1 MIELIEIR
9 LSEWM
14 EDAQALFIEHWEEVA
29 KVTGVPEPSLDLEY
43 LEQAEESGSMFTI
56 GAFVNEELV
65 GYSVNSI
72 GQTFNFDTLIIM
84 DNEAIFIKK
93 QYRAMLGGI
102 RLIEESEKLAKE
114 RGATRAKWHTYTGT
128 RAAALFDSL
137 GYKPY
142 DIIYTKEL

>member
-9 LSEWM
+9 MSEWIEEAM
-14 EDAQALFIEHWEEVA
+14 PLFIEHWEEVA
-29 KVTGVPEPSLDLEY
+29 KVTGVPEPSIDVEY
-43 LEQAEESGSMFTI
+43 LERAEESGMLFTV

-72 GQTFNFDTLIIM
+72 GKTLNFDSLVIM
-84 DNEAIFIKK
+84 DNEGIFIKK

-142 DIIYTKEL
+142 DIIYSKEL

>member
-9 LSEWM
+9 LSDWLVE
-14 EDAQALFIEHWEEVA
+14 AQPLFIEHWQEVA
-29 KVTGVPEPSLDLEY
+29 EATGVPKPSLDIEY
-43 LEQAEESGSMFTI
+43 LEQAEESGSMFTV
-56 GAFVNEELV
+56 GAFINEVLI

-72 GQTFNFDTLIIM
+72 GKTFNFDTLTIM
-84 DNEAIFIKK
+84 DNEGIFIKK
-93 QYRAMLGGI
+93 QYRDMLGGI